1 MEDILASPA
10 GHSDEASA
18 EHSGQRF
25 QPVVASGTLDSFS
38 LPEVLALL
46 QHLHRQLELIDGK
59 MSRHLDALMKE
70 RLEELEALN
79 QELMGCYQSI
89 QQLLRPF
96 KKTLGRGRRQQAQE
110 TGQEGAWTRLSDW
123 VTAKAAQENAPP
135 ELVKDILLRVR
146 LIRELM
152 TGMAERGERQRYLTD
167 VSLNWTRNALRAM
180 EREEQ
185 LQSPQSYG
193 PSAGLLPD
201 G

>member
-1 MEDILASPA
+1 MEDTITSYISPGDVDA
-10 GHSDEASA
+10 A
-18 EHSGQRF
+18 GQRF
-25 QPVVASGTLDSFS
+25 QPVSAVPGSLDSLS
-38 LPEVLALL
+38 LPDVLTLL
-46 QHLHRQLELIDGK
+46 QHLHRQLEVVDGK

-96 KKTLGRGRRQQAQE
+96 KKTLGRGRRQQMEE

-123 VTAKAAQENAPP
+123 VAHKAAQDNAPP
-135 ELVKDILLRVR
+135 ALVKEILLRLR

-152 TGMAERGERQRYLTD
+152 VGMAERGERQRFLTD
-167 VSLNWTRNALRAM
+167 VSLNWTQNALRAM
-180 EREEQ
+180 AREQQ
-185 LQSPQSYG
+185 LQSPQPYG
-193 PSAGLLPD
+193 PSAGLSSE